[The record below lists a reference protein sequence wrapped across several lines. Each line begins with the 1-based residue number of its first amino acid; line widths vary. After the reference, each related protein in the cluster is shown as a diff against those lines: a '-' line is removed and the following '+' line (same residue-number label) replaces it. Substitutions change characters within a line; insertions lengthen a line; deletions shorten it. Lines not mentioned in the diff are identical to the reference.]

1 MLDLL
6 FKQAH
11 AYAPEDLGIVN
22 IGVAEG
28 KIAYIGQE
36 LPPPG
41 AWSPAR
47 GGRCC
52 PA

>member
-22 IGVAEG
+22 IGVGRAKSPISG
-28 KIAYIGQE
+28 RSRRPQ
-36 LPPPG
+36 G